1 MPAPAPKRKRGKG
14 ESSMIEDMEVEEA
27 RPKKMQSIDTQ
38 NECLMF
44 VMTPEMARRAKEY
57 CHTPIFDLRC
67 H

>member
-1 MPAPAPKRKRGKG
+1 
-14 ESSMIEDMEVEEA
+14 MIEDMEVEEA